1 MGNQVYLQ
9 PIEGTELTMMQWC
22 RPYHGTLRGVRVLD
36 REQLDRARGAVEHA
50 AAGHREHLRL
60 DDLAGRPL
68 DLEGLLL
75 EVDIDT

>member
-9 PIEGTELTMMQWC
+9 PIEGTELTMVQWC

-36 REQLDRARGAVEHA
+36 RQQLDRAVTAVEHA
-50 AAGHREHLRL
+50 AAGRREHLRL

-68 DLEGLLL
+68 DLEGLLV
-75 EVDIDT
+75 EVEVGT